1 MIMKA
6 FAIYDTKSLVYGMP
20 FFMHSAGAA
29 VRAFGDLA
37 SDPQSSIAKHPKDY
51 ILYEI
56 GSFDDSKATFVSVN
70 PHSLGFASDYLPLV
84 SPVVPAV
91 PDLTTDPKCVKVNP
105 VEVLK

>member
-20 FFMHSAGAA
+20 FFMQSAGAA

-37 SDPQSSIAKHPKDY
+37 SDVQSTICKHPKDF

-56 GSFDDSKATFVSVN
+56 GSFDDSKATFVSTN
-70 PHSLGFASDYLPLV
+70 PHSLGFASDYTTVTPPAPLC
-84 SPVVPAV
+84 PP
-91 PDLTTDPKCVKVNP
+91 PELTKFDKCASVAPMEGN
-105 VEVLK
+105 